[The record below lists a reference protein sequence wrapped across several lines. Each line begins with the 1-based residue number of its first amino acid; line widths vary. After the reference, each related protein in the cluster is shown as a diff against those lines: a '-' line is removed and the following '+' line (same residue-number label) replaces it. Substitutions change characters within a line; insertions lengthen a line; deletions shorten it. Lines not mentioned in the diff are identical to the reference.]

1 MVQKEIRLRVMG
13 SNTPVRSA
21 YIIDDNREFYNCG
34 DKGHLTAINQGTI
47 MVVGL
52 AHVEAMV
59 EAVVV
64 WC

>member
-1 MVQKEIRLRVMG
+1 MIG

-21 YIIDDNREFYNCG
+21 YIIDDNRECYNCG
-34 DKGHLTAINQGTI
+34 DKGHLTALNQGTI

-52 AHVEAMV
+52 AHVDAMV
-59 EAVVV
+59 EVVVV